1 MRSLVILA
9 ALLAP
14 FSVAS
19 AQQTT
24 VMDEALGRVFTEIE
38 RQVIEEYYRGRSG
51 VHDDNGDDSD
61 QGNRGGRGKN
71 KGNKNRGNAGNG
83 GNSGDLPPG
92 LAKRDELPP
101 GLERQLERNGTL
113 PPGLA
118 KRNLPDDLRS
128 RLRDPDD
135 GTERQI
141 VGTDVLLVDTATGV
155 ILDILRNATTP

>member
-14 FSVAS
+14 LSVAS
-19 AQQTT
+19 AQQTS

-38 RQVIEEYYRGRSG
+38 RQVIEDYYGGRPG
-51 VHDDNGDDSD
+51 VHDDDDDDD

-71 KGNKNRGNAGNG
+71 RGNKNRGNG

-92 LAKRDELPP
+92 LANRDELPP

-118 KRNLPDDLRS
+118 KRNLPDDLRT
-128 RLRDPDD
+128 RLRNSDD

-141 VGTDVLLVDTATGV
+141 VGSDVLLVDTATGV
-155 ILDILRNATTP
+155 ILDILRGVTTP

>member
-9 ALLAP
+9 ALLLPLSA
-14 FSVAS
+14 AS

-38 RQVIEEYYRGRSG
+38 RQVIEDYYGGRSG
-51 VHDDNGDDSD
+51 VHDDDDDDD

-83 GNSGDLPPG
+83 SGDLPPG

-118 KRNLPDDLRS
+118 KRNLPDDLRA
-128 RLRDPDD
+128 RLIDPND
-135 GTERQI
+135 GTDRQI
-141 VGTDVLLVDTATGV
+141 IGTDVLLVDTATGV
-155 ILDILRNATTP
+155 ILDILRDVVTP

>member
-9 ALLAP
+9 ALLLPVSA
-14 FSVAS
+14 AS
-19 AQQTT
+19 AQETS

-38 RQVIEEYYRGRSG
+38 RQVIEDYYGG
-51 VHDDNGDDSD
+51 DAAVHDEDDD
-61 QGNRGGRGKN
+61 DDRGNRGGRGKN
-71 KGNKNRGNAGNG
+71 RGNKNRGNG

-113 PPGLA
+113 PPGLG
-118 KRNLPDDLRS
+118 KRNLPDDLRT
-128 RLRDPDD
+128 RLRNPDD
-135 GTERQI
+135 GTDRQI

-155 ILDILRNATTP
+155 ILDILRDVVTP